1 LLGSDT
7 TLDEG
12 DSRTDTMIIVSI
24 SHGRQTASMI
34 SIPRDLYVYIP
45 EWTMSRINTAVARG
59 EAVGFDGGGE
69 GLLKQ
74 TILYNFGI
82 PIHYYARIDFAGF
95 QEIVD
100 AMGGIDITV
109 SCQLRDWRLK
119 SPELDL
125 ENEENWEQFTLEPGV
140 HHMDGDLALW
150 YARSRLTTNDFD
162 RGRRQQH
169 LLRAMLNHGV
179 DLGLVPQVP
188 ALWNAFQNTVQTDM
202 DIGRILQLAA
212 LAPGIRENVVQNL
225 YLTGKTQSWTVPGN
239 GANVHLPVWE
249 GDGMM
254 RDTFARLFLPP
265 ALNRATQ
272 APIYVEVINA
282 SGNPDMS
289 ALAADNLAWHGFV
302 PVISGES
309 ETQSTTALMYYGP
322 NLKGAYGW
330 LIGWIFALRESD
342 IVINDADDSFPYN
355 YQVVLGQD
363 YNPCRPQMSAPQIFL
378 NSE

>member
-1 LLGSDT
+1 
-7 TLDEG
+7 
-12 DSRTDTMIIVSI
+12 MIIVSI
-24 SHGRQTASMI
+24 SHERQTASMI
-34 SIPRDLYVYIP
+34 SIPRDLFVYIP
-45 EWTMSRINTAVARG
+45 EWTMSRVNTAVARG
-59 EAVGFDGGGE
+59 VAVGFDGGGP

-95 QEIVD
+95 EEIVD
-100 AMGGIDITV
+100 AMGGVDLTV
-109 SCQLRDWRLK
+109 SCELRDWRLI
-119 SPELDL
+119 SPDLDPQ
-125 ENEENWEQFTLEPGV
+125 NEDNWEQFTLEPGV

-162 RGRRQQH
+162 RGRRQQQ
-169 LLRAMLNHGV
+169 LLRAMLNQGV

-188 ALWNAFQNTVQTDM
+188 ALWNAFQNTVETDM

-212 LAPGIRENVVQNL
+212 LAPGIRENGVQNL
-225 YLTGKTQSWTVPGN
+225 YLTGKTQPWTVPDS
-239 GANVHLPVWE
+239 GANVHLPIWE

-254 RDTFARLFLPP
+254 QETFSRLFLPP

-272 APIYVEVINA
+272 APIYVDVINA

-302 PVISGES
+302 PVLSGES
-309 ETQSTTALMYYGP
+309 ETQSTTGITYYGP

-330 LIGWIFALRESD
+330 LLSWIFAMRESD
-342 IVINDADDSFPYN
+342 IVINNEDDTFPYN
-355 YQVVLGQD
+355 FQVVLGED
-363 YNPCRPQMSAPQIFL
+363 YHACRPQMSAPQIFL
-378 NSE
+378 SNE